1 MNTIGK
7 KLSFVFGIL
16 FIFMLTIGGVAGYS
30 LVAIKNKADDLAS
43 ISLRLEKVGHM
54 KENLFKVL
62 NINKSYVEGAAENQF
77 EFDVLIFELESI
89 IYELERMDLAENER
103 PLINSIK
110 ENLKLLNNK
119 TTLFL
124 QNSNPTG
131 VPITNE
137 SGDILFDEI
146 DDIRTDIIN
155 SSEKVFYLIYGK
167 FENTKLSVKEVRDL
181 GIILTIGF
189 TFLAILFGGLG
200 TLFFTKRFLLNPI
213 KALKQAAVAIGY
225 GNYETKIEI
234 NSNDEIGVLGSA
246 FETMSS
252 QIKRHM
258 ESLELRKKELE
269 KEISQ
274 RQQTEKK
281 LKVVSDQ
288 NRLILNFAGEGIYGL
303 DLNGH
308 TIFCNPAAA
317 KMIGYEVEE
326 LIGKPQHDILHHSK
340 PDGSPYPREEC
351 PIYAAFKDGGVHHVS
366 NEVFWK
372 KDGTSFP
379 VEYVSTPVEEKGK
392 LVGAVV
398 IFRDITERKKAEN
411 LSIRLGRILD
421 NSFNEIYMFDAS
433 ALKFIQVSQ
442 GACMNLGY
450 SMEELRQLTPLD
462 LNPEFTPEQ
471 FQALIN
477 PLRQGIK
484 EIIIFETDHK
494 RKNGTR
500 YPVEVRLQLAKMET
514 PHMFIAIIQDITERK
529 KAEEKNKEHIAEL
542 EHFTYS
548 ASHDL
553 QEPLRKILLFG
564 SRLSESSSSSLG
576 REERDYI
583 SRMEKASLRM
593 KNLIEDLLEYSQL
606 AHLGY
611 NFELTDLTEVVKE
624 VIDDL
629 EIQIEESKGFI
640 QFDSLPHIQADKTR
654 MRQLFQNMI
663 SNSLKFS
670 QPDTPPEIFIK
681 SAPGQN
687 GFYEISIEDN
697 GIGFDDKYHDKIFR
711 PFHRLHAR
719 GEYQGTGMGLFI
731 CRKIVKGH
739 GGTIIAT
746 SQPKKGSKFVIT
758 LPEKQLKPA

>member
-1 MNTIGK
+1 M
-7 KLSFVFGIL
+7 S
-16 FIFMLTIGGVAGYS
+16 S
-30 LVAIKNKADDLAS
+30 
-43 ISLRLEKVGHM
+43 
-54 KENLFKVL
+54 
-62 NINKSYVEGAAENQF
+62 VEQ
-77 EFDVLIFELESI
+77 
-89 IYELERMDLAENER
+89 
-103 PLINSIK
+103 
-110 ENLKLLNNK
+110 
-119 TTLFL
+119 
-124 QNSNPTG
+124 
-131 VPITNE
+131 
-137 SGDILFDEI
+137 
-146 DDIRTDIIN
+146 
-155 SSEKVFYLIYGK
+155 
-167 FENTKLSVKEVRDL
+167 
-181 GIILTIGF
+181 
-189 TFLAILFGGLG
+189 
-200 TLFFTKRFLLNPI
+200 I
-213 KALKQAAVAIGY
+213 KAI
-225 GNYETKIEI
+225 
-234 NSNDEIGVLGSA
+234 
-246 FETMSS
+246 
-252 QIKRHM
+252 
-258 ESLELRKKELE
+258 E
-269 KEISQ
+269 KEITRRKQLEMSLERVT
-274 RQQTEKK
+274 RQNK
-281 LKVVSDQ
+281 
-288 NRLILNFAGEGIYGL
+288 LILNAAGEGIYGL

-624 VIDDL
+624 VIDD
-629 EIQIEESKGFI
+629 
-640 QFDSLPHIQADKTR
+640 
-654 MRQLFQNMI
+654 
-663 SNSLKFS
+663 
-670 QPDTPPEIFIK
+670 
-681 SAPGQN
+681 
-687 GFYEISIEDN
+687 
-697 GIGFDDKYHDKIFR
+697 
-711 PFHRLHAR
+711 
-719 GEYQGTGMGLFI
+719 
-731 CRKIVKGH
+731 
-739 GGTIIAT
+739 
-746 SQPKKGSKFVIT
+746 
-758 LPEKQLKPA
+758 